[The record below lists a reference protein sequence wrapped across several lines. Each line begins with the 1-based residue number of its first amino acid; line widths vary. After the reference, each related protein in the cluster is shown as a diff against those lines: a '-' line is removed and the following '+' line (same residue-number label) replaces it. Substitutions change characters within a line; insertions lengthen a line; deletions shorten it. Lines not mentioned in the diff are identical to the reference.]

1 MMRPPRFFD
10 WLLRRSLP
18 ADYADSIRGDLL
30 EELHASNRRQGAR
43 FHYRA
48 HVLSIVTR
56 YAFHR
61 TPQHEPERRKAMG
74 VVVQN
79 LKFALRSLTKRP
91 AFALIVV
98 TTLALGIGANTAIFS
113 ILHALVLRSLPV
125 AEPDRLVV
133 VSVNQLSLP
142 YPLFR
147 YFQEHTTTLDG
158 LLAFRTIPVRF
169 TSGGSTERI
178 TGVLVSGSFFRVL
191 GVAAAMGTT
200 IDAKDDVAPGSGG
213 PRGPVAVLSHR
224 FWERRFGGRTSVIGE
239 PIILNGRPFTIV
251 GVVPK
256 PFEGTEIGESPDVFA
271 PMAMQPVLL
280 PSGANPLEQPLNN
293 WLRIIGRVKRGV
305 DIQHAEV
312 ELTSLLDSYIV
323 EVLKAR
329 DLRNLRVTLLPGS
342 AGISGLRRQYSTPL
356 TVVMAVLVLVLVI
369 ACVNIANLTLGRAA
383 ARQKEIAIRLSM
395 GASRARVI
403 GQLLTESFLL
413 AAVGGAAGLV
423 LARWGRDA
431 LLTYVQVDQGL
442 SAPLDRS
449 VILFMIGITGA
460 VAMLFGLVPAL
471 ASTRIDI
478 APVLKDGHASQS
490 SAARF
495 RRGMVVFQVSISLVV
510 IVGAVLF
517 TRSLNSL
524 LSTETG
530 FARENVLIATVD
542 LPTDRSVDVYP
553 RLLEELKRL
562 PGVISAAAADSAPL
576 GTNMGWNI
584 YVPGYVPTPN
594 EPRSSPWVS
603 VVSPG
608 YFETMMVTM
617 LLGRG
622 FDERDVSENRNVIV
636 VNESFAKHYFRGQ
649 NPIGRR
655 VGLSEGVYDVE
666 IVGVV
671 RDSKYTGV
679 REDHARA
686 VYVPFRSGPWA
697 STVTVHLRT
706 TGDPIALASALR
718 TIIREIDPH
727 TPVSNIRTVEDEIG
741 RSLLRD
747 RLVATITTL
756 FGGLA
761 LALSVIG
768 LYGVLSYG
776 VAQRTRELGIR
787 MAIGATTG
795 SVRWL
800 VLREAAWVLGL
811 GVVIGLGLLWPLGR
825 VLNSLLFGIS
835 ATDPASTATAIAVLL
850 VAGTLGA
857 WIPSRRASRIDP
869 IRALRYE

>member
-1 MMRPPRFFD
+1 MTRPPRFFD

-18 ADYADSIRGDLL
+18 TDHADAIRGDLL
-30 EELHASNRRQGAR
+30 EELHASSRRQGAR

-48 HVLSIVTR
+48 HVLSIVAR
-56 YAFHR
+56 YAFRR
-61 TPQHEPERRKAMG
+61 TPHHDAERRKAMG
-74 VVVQN
+74 VIVQN
-79 LKFALRSLTKRP
+79 VKFALRSLTKRP

-98 TTLALGIGANTAIFS
+98 ATLALGIGANTAIFS

-142 YPLFR
+142 HPLFR
-147 YFQEHTTTLDG
+147 YFQAHTTTLDG

-169 TSGGSTERI
+169 TSAGSTERI
-178 TGVLVSGSFFRVL
+178 TGTLVSGSFFRVL
-191 GVAAAMGTT
+191 GVAAATGTT
-200 IDAKDDVAPGSGG
+200 IETTDDVAPGSGG

-224 FWERRFGGRTSVIGE
+224 FWERQFGGRTSVIGE

-256 PFEGTEIGESPDVFA
+256 PFEGLEIGQSIDVFA

-280 PSGANPLEQPLNN
+280 PSGGNPLEQPLNN
-293 WLRIIGRVKRGV
+293 WLRIIGRVKRSV
-305 DIQHAEV
+305 DIRQAEV
-312 ELTSLLDSYIV
+312 ELTSLRDSYIV
-323 EVLKAR
+323 EVVKAR
-329 DLRNLRVTLLPGS
+329 DLRKLRVTLLPGS

-369 ACVNIANLTLGRAA
+369 ACVNIANLALGRAS

-403 GQLLTESFLL
+403 GQLLTESLLL
-413 AAVGGAAGLV
+413 AAAGGAAGLV
-423 LARWGRDA
+423 LARWGRDV

-449 VILFMIGITGA
+449 VILFTIGITGA

-471 ASTRIDI
+471 ASTRMDV
-478 APVLKDGHASQS
+478 APVLKEGHASKP
-490 SAARF
+490 SAARV

-510 IVGAVLF
+510 IVGAGLF
-517 TRSLNSL
+517 TRSLNGL
-524 LSTETG
+524 LATETG
-530 FARENVLIATVD
+530 FTRENVLIATVD

-553 RLLEELKRL
+553 RLLEEVKRL

-584 YVPGYVPTPN
+584 YVPGYLPTPN

-608 YFETMMVTM
+608 YFETMMVPT

-622 FDERDVSENRNVIV
+622 FDERDVSQNRNVIV
-636 VNESFAKHYFRGQ
+636 VNETFATHYFRGQ

-655 VGLSEGVYDVE
+655 VGLSPGVYDVE

-679 REDHARA
+679 REDRVRA
-686 VYVPFRSGPWA
+686 VYVPFRPGPWA

-706 TGDPIALASALR
+706 TGDASSLAPALR
-718 TIIREIDPH
+718 TLIRGIDPH

-741 RSLLRD
+741 RSLLRE

-761 LALSVIG
+761 LTLAVIG

-811 GVVIGLGLLWPLGR
+811 GVVVGLGLLWPLGR

-835 ATDPASTATAIAVLL
+835 ATDPATTATAIAVLL
-850 VAGTLGA
+850 AGGTLGA

-869 IRALRYE
+869 IRALRSE